1 MDELQKILYSQK
13 YPQNLIQ
20 EAIRKVAGIP
30 TENLRA
36 LKAKTDSNNLTFVL
50 TFNPN
55 NKNVFPLIQTAF
67 KSLQQSF
74 ETKAYFKDIKLIK
87 SIRQPSS
94 FKKRLTR
101 AIYSNKKEQC
111 SKKCNTT
118 RCACCNY
125 IKEGSFHTFKTTGD
139 IFYLKEDMTCKNSD
153 LIYVVICST
162 CNEEYIG
169 ETGEGITRVRDRVR
183 V

>member
-1 MDELQKILYSQK
+1 MFQRFYIE
-13 YPQNLIQ
+13 
-20 EAIRKVAGIP
+20 
-30 TENLRA
+30 
-36 LKAKTDSNNLTFVL
+36 
-50 TFNPN
+50 
-55 NKNVFPLIQTAF
+55 
-67 KSLQQSF
+67 
-74 ETKAYFKDIKLIK
+74 KL
-87 SIRQPSS
+87 
-94 FKKRLTR
+94 LAR
-101 AIYSNKKEQC
+101 AIYSTKKKHC
-111 SKKCNTT
+111 SKKCTKT

>member
-1 MDELQKILYSQK
+1 M
-13 YPQNLIQ
+13 
-20 EAIRKVAGIP
+20 
-30 TENLRA
+30 
-36 LKAKTDSNNLTFVL
+36 TFVL

-74 ETKAYFKDIKLIK
+74 ETKEYFKDIKIIK
-87 SIRQPSS
+87 SLRQPSS
-94 FKKRLTR
+94 LKKRLTR
-101 AIYSNKKEQC
+101 VIYSNKKEQC
-111 SKKCNTT
+111 SKKCTT
-118 RCACCNY
+118 TKCACCNY
-125 IKEGSFHTFKTTGD
+125 IKESSFHTFKTTGD
-139 IFYLKEDMTCKNSD
+139 IFYLKEDMTCKSSD

-169 ETGEGITRVRDRVR
+169 ETGERKTRVRDRVR